1 MREREKTDQYG
12 GRKFAWVPDRY
23 GPEGRYRWVK
33 ELSVGGQGYA
43 ELCEDTWSG
52 GLVVV
57 KGAWWQDSELELG
70 TAQRTREDRE
80 HAFRRSVEIQLELSH
95 RTQSVPAVIELVS
108 EVSPTRRHL
117 GSLVPAGYGSPDV
130 NHESF
135 LVMQFVGD
143 ADRTSRTLE
152 DLVNDERRPLD
163 SAEAVALADQV
174 AAGLAA
180 MHVPGGKGHY
190 WAHSDLKPGNILVS
204 GHPRRFT
211 IIDHGAAQRVPL
223 KGEPPEVEAAT
234 DAFAPPMAEERLTD
248 RFDMYSLA
256 ATLVFALTQEPPGRD
271 VKIADMTSDLAR
283 RNVHP
288 ALIRLIATCL
298 RDDAKYRITAQAFR
312 RELAAV
318 NAFAATEV
326 LSR

>member
-12 GRKFAWVPDRY
+12 RKFACVPDAY
-23 GPEGRYRWVK
+23 GPEGRYRWVDS
-33 ELSVGGQGYA
+33 LPAGGQGHT

-57 KGAWWQDSELELG
+57 KGAWWRQDELDTG
-70 TAQRTREDRE
+70 TALRTRSDRE
-80 HAFRRSVEIQLELSH
+80 RDFRQSVQIQLELSN
-95 RTQSVPAVIELVS
+95 RTQSVPAVVEVVS
-108 EVSPTRRHL
+108 EVSPTRRAYDA
-117 GSLVPAGYGSPDV
+117 LVPPGYGAPDI

-135 LVMQFVGD
+135 LVMQFVGE
-143 ADRTSRTLE
+143 ADRSSRTLE
-152 DLVNDERRPLD
+152 DLVNADGRLD
-163 SAEAVALADQV
+163 SADAVALADQV
-174 AAGLAA
+174 AAGLEA
-180 MHVPGGKGHY
+180 MHTAGGKGHY

-211 IIDHGAAQRVPL
+211 IIDHGAAQRVPV
-223 KGEPPEVEAAT
+223 KGEAPEVKAAT
-234 DAFAPPMAEERLTD
+234 DQFAPPSAEERLTEW
-248 RFDMYSLA
+248 FDMYSLA
-256 ATLVFALTQEPPGRD
+256 ATLVFALTQEPPGQD
-271 VKIADMTSDLAR
+271 AKPKDIASDLAEKG
-283 RNVHP
+283 VHP

-298 RDDAKYRITAQAFR
+298 HAEAKYRINARAFR

>member
-1 MREREKTDQYG
+1 MREREKIDQFG
-12 GRKFAWVPDRY
+12 GRKFACVPDTY
-23 GPEGRYRWVK
+23 GSEGRYRWVQS
-33 ELSVGGQGYA
+33 LSAGGQGYA
-43 ELCEDTWSG
+43 ELCEDTWSD

-57 KGAWWQDSELELG
+57 KGAWWRDDELEPAI
-70 TAQRTREDRE
+70 AQKTREDRE
-80 HAFRRSVEIQLELSH
+80 HAFWRSVEIQLELSH
-95 RTQSVPAVIELVS
+95 RTQSVPAVVELVS
-108 EVSPTRRHL
+108 EVSPTRRKH
-117 GSLVPAGYGSPDV
+117 GALVPPGYSTPDI

-135 LVMQFVGD
+135 LVMQFVGE

-152 DLVNDERRPLD
+152 ELVDSEGPLD

-174 AAGLAA
+174 SAGLEA
-180 MHVPGGKGHY
+180 MHVPGSKRHY

-211 IIDHGAAQRVPL
+211 IIDHGAAQRVS
-223 KGEPPEVEAAT
+223 KGDPPEVEAAT
-234 DAFAPPMAEERLTD
+234 DAFAPPRADEKLTD

-271 VKIADMTSDLAR
+271 VKIREIASDLAR
-283 RNVHP
+283 RSVHP

-298 RDDAKYRITAQAFR
+298 GEEATYRITAQAFR